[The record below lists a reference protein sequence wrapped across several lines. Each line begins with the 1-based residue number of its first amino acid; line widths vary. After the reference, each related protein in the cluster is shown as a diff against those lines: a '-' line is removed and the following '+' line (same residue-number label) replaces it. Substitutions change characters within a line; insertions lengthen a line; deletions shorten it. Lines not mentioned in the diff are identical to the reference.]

1 MTDKIFN
8 ISSANLVTVP
18 VQSAGA
24 VLVISAAT
32 SGPQML
38 RTNSGPHWHWL
49 PTTDVELEAA
59 LEVSVHAGPLVVG
72 PHLLEAA
79 QVVGEARVRIRHS
92 TPSVDSS
99 PDRTGRCVSPI
110 KPPQTVGRIH
120 ELRLRL
126 SDVLVALE
134 VDDGLIMG
142 SVGVVRADG
151 AKLDLALL
159 GLDAGGDALVWGTRQ
174 LGPPLPGIVTEVT

>member
-1 MTDKIFN
+1 
-8 ISSANLVTVP
+8 
-18 VQSAGA
+18 
-24 VLVISAAT
+24 
-32 SGPQML
+32 ML

-110 KPPQTVGRIH
+110 KPPQAVGGVH
-120 ELRLRL
+120 KLGLRL
-126 SDVLVALE
+126 SDILVALE
-134 VDDGLIMG
+134 VDDGL
-142 SVGVVRADG
+142 
-151 AKLDLALL
+151 L
-159 GLDAGGDALVWGTRQ
+159 GLYAGGDALVWGTRQ